1 LALTL
6 AVASCLPSRAAGY
19 AFRVDARDEEQVA
32 LGRVEYPEPVVLGP
46 INGSERKAVV
56 ILLHG
61 LGGAAKGMENIFE
74 DSPFDNVQW
83 IFPVAPTRP
92 VTLNYGQPEPA
103 WYDMRNLDPATMWDD
118 RDNILASAEYIRDIV
133 YRLVREGVP
142 PKRIVLGGF
151 SQGGAVALTCAV
163 HALDGVAV
171 GGVVALSTY
180 LPMHDEYLRGALRV
194 SSTAKDIS
202 FFLAHG
208 DADPVL
214 DVSLGKTT
222 EATLWTLGARKLQFH
237 LMPNLGHDRNDAET
251 ALVKQFIEWLIV
263 DTF

>member
-1 LALTL
+1 
-6 AVASCLPSRAAGY
+6 
-19 AFRVDARDEEQVA
+19 
-32 LGRVEYPEPVVLGP
+32 
-46 INGSERKAVV
+46 
-56 ILLHG
+56 
-61 LGGAAKGMENIFE
+61 
-74 DSPFDNVQW
+74 
-83 IFPVAPTRP
+83 
-92 VTLNYGQPEPA
+92 
-103 WYDMRNLDPATMWDD
+103 MWDD

-180 LPMHDEYLRGALRV
+180 LPMHDEYLTGALRV